1 MDLKKIEFKN
11 LETGPGLSVS
21 IRSGRPGSYESH
33 ITKMSDIIVSNH
45 EWSRTRRIGRRDK
58 LVLHKIGV
66 SI

>member
-1 MDLKKIEFKN
+1 M
-11 LETGPGLSVS
+11 ETRPGLSVS
-21 IRSGRPGSYESH
+21 VGSLSPGSYESH

-45 EWSRTRRIGRRDK
+45 EWSQTRWIGRRDK